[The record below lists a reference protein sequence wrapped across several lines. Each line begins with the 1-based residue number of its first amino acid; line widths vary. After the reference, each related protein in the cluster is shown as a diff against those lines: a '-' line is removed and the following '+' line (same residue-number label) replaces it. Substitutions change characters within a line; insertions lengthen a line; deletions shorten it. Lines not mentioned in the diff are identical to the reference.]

1 MLVRFSVQQRV
12 VVESRASLDRLELDR
27 EDAVREVLVQAA
39 VLGTGRWRLAGFH
52 DDVLI
57 SDNGRNVRADPRL
70 DIPDV
75 RAGRHEETDRSASGV
90 RVVGTTKRFRA
101 EMDKEFG
108 ISSNFTE
115 AGERMMN
122 ALETFVNAFEDDSI
136 DDTAAEAEIRNFIL
150 QGGFSLFDA
159 PYVPDMVVLSD
170 DPDKGYEAVN
180 SGLY

>member
-1 MLVRFSVQQRV
+1 MGG
-12 VVESRASLDRLELDR
+12 
-27 EDAVREVLVQAA
+27 
-39 VLGTGRWRLAGFH
+39 LGYIF
-52 DDVLI
+52 
-57 SDNGRNVRADPRL
+57 NVFLTPVYDTAT
-70 DIPDV
+70 
-75 RAGRHEETDRSASGV
+75 A
-90 RVVGTTKRFRA
+90 KRFRA

-108 ISSNFTE
+108 NSSNFTE

-122 ALETFVNAFEDDSI
+122 ALETFVNAFEDNSI

-180 SGLY
+180 RGLY